1 MRHSEIIKKMTLEQ
15 KANLCSGYDY
25 WHMEGI
31 EALGLPQ
38 IMLCDGP
45 HGLRKKDPENK
56 NVGLGNSYPATCFP
70 TAATSA
76 CSWDPELLNKM
87 GKAIADECKE
97 QQVSVILGPGVNM
110 KRSPLCGRNF
120 EYFSEDP
127 LLAGEMGV
135 AFVKGAQ
142 DNGVGTSL
150 KHFAVNS
157 QETRRMVINEV
168 VDERTLREIYLPAFE
183 KTVKE
188 AQPWTVMNAYNK
200 LNGEF
205 CSQNSWL
212 QQKVL
217 RDEWGFEGLIVTDWG
232 ASVDRVNGIKCGTD
246 VEMPSS
252 GKYNAKKIIGAVKS
266 GKLDEKDLDKCMD
279 NIIELILKSKKK
291 LVDGFKYDRKA
302 NEDLAQKIATESVVL
317 LKNEENILPLNQE
330 TKVAVIGEMAK
341 VPRFQ
346 GAGSSLIMTTK
357 LCNAYDALVDL
368 GVNATYAQGYSK
380 SSDVPDDSLIVEAI
394 STTKNADTVL
404 IFVGLTED
412 YESEGFDREH
422 MELPYSQVKLIEK
435 VANLHKNVVVVLAG
449 GATFEM
455 PWLSSVKGV
464 VHGQLGGQMTGVAI
478 ADVLLGKVNPS
489 GHLAETYPNK
499 FEDTPT
505 AENYPSTK
513 KNSLHKEG
521 VYIGY
526 RYYETAK
533 KDVLFPFGF
542 GLSYTQFQY
551 SDLKISASSI
561 KDTDTVTVSFKVK
574 NVGAVD
580 GAEVAQ
586 LYVADKES
594 TIFRPA
600 KELKGFKKVFLKAG
614 EEKEISIELG
624 KRAFAYYNVNI
635 HDWHVESGEFAIE
648 VGSNVR
654 DIALTGTINVESTVD
669 AVVPDY
675 KVTAPAYYTADVQKI
690 PVAQFQA
697 VLGKE
702 VPSDETIP
710 GEKLTILNTV
720 GDASHTKWGK
730 RVNKLICKIT
740 AIAIKKGAGGED
752 ANSAMMQTM
761 ATQVPIRNFI
771 SMSMGVFS
779 EKMAEGFLLILND
792 EAPIRGIFK
801 LLGGLI
807 PGLFK
812 IGPLLKSI

>member
-1 MRHSEIIKKMTLEQ
+1 MRHSEIIKKLTLAQ
-15 KANLCSGYDY
+15 KATFCSGYDY
-25 WHMEGI
+25 WHTEGI
-31 EALGLPQ
+31 EELGLPQ

-56 NVGLGNSYPATCFP
+56 NIGLSNSYPATCFP

-76 CSWDPELLNKM
+76 CSWNPSLLNKM

-127 LLAGEMGV
+127 FLAGELGA
-135 AFVKGAQ
+135 AFVKGSQ

-168 VDERTLREIYLPAFE
+168 VDERTLREVYFPAFE
-183 KTVKE
+183 KVVKD

-212 QQKVL
+212 QQQVL
-217 RDEWGFEGLIVTDWG
+217 REEWGFEGLIVTDWG
-232 ASVDRVNGIKCGTD
+232 ASVDRVNGIQCGTD
-246 VEMPSS
+246 LQMPTS
-252 GKYNAKKIIGAVKS
+252 GKYNAKKIIEAVKN
-266 GKLDEKDLDKCMD
+266 GQLDENDIDLCMD
-279 NIIELILKSKKK
+279 NLIELLIKSKEN
-291 LVDGFKYDRKA
+291 LVSDFKYDRKA
-302 NEDLAQKIATESVVL
+302 NEELAQKIAAESTVL
-317 LKNEENILPLNQE
+317 LKNQDNILPLKKE
-330 TKVAVIGEMAK
+330 AKVAVIGEMAK
-341 VPRFQ
+341 VPRYQ
-346 GAGSSLIMTTK
+346 GAGSSLILATK
-357 LCNAYDALVDL
+357 MCNAYDSLVDL
-368 GVNATYAQGYSK
+368 GVNATYAQGYIK

-394 STTKNADTVL
+394 STIKEADTVL
-404 IFVGLTED
+404 IFAGLTED

-422 MELPYSQVKLIEK
+422 MSLPYSQVKLIEK
-435 VANLHKNVVVVLAG
+435 VANLHKNVVVVLSG
-449 GATFEM
+449 GAAFEM
-455 PWLSSVKGV
+455 PWIENVKGV
-464 VHGQLGGQMTGVAI
+464 VHGQLGGQMIGAAI
-478 ADVLLGKVNPS
+478 ADVLLGNVNPS
-489 GHLAETYPNK
+489 GHLAETYPLK
-499 FEDTPT
+499 LEDNPT
-505 AENYPSTK
+505 AENYPGTK
-513 KNSLHKEG
+513 KNALHKEG
-521 VYIGY
+521 IYIGY

-551 SDLKISASSI
+551 SDIKLSSSLI
-561 KDTDTVTVSFKVK
+561 KDTDKVTVTFKVK
-574 NVGAVD
+574 NIGDVD

-586 LYVADKES
+586 LYVSDKES

-600 KELKGFKKVFLKAG
+600 KELRGFEKVFLKAG
-614 EEKEISIELG
+614 EEKEISIELE

-635 HDWHVESGEFAIE
+635 HDWHVESGEFEIQ
-648 VGSNVR
+648 VGTNIR
-654 DIALTGTINVESTVD
+654 DIALTETINVESTVETI
-669 AVVPDY
+669 VPDY
-675 KVTAPAYYTADVQKI
+675 KATAPAYYTADVLNI
-690 PVAQFQA
+690 PVSQFQV
-697 VLGKE
+697 VLGCE
-702 VPSDETIP
+702 IPSDEILP

-720 GDASHTKWGK
+720 GDAANTKWGK
-730 RVNKLICKIT
+730 RINAVIRKIT
-740 AIAIKKGAGGED
+740 EFAIKKGAGGED
-752 ANSAMMQTM
+752 ANSLMMQTM
-761 ATQVPIRNFI
+761 FTQVPIRNFI

-779 EKMAEGFLLILND
+779 EKMAESFLLILND

-812 IGPLLKSI
+812 IGSLLKSI